1 MNQRTVPY
9 TPEQKGVTERVN
21 RTTVLKTRSMLAE
34 AVLSKKF
41 WAEAV
46 NTATYLRSCSSM
58 KAVSATPE
66 EAWTGER
73 VNLGHLRVFGCR
85 SFVHIPGEKITK

>member
-9 TPEQKGVTERVN
+9 TPEQNGVTGRAN
-21 RTTVLKTRSMLAE
+21 STTVVKARSMLAE

-41 WAEAV
+41 WAETV
-46 NTATYLRSCSSM
+46 NTATYLKSCSSM

-66 EAWTGER
+66 EAWTGEK
-73 VNLGHLRVFGCR
+73 VNLGHLREFGC
-85 SFVHIPGEKITK
+85 